1 MSNASHPKG
10 VLHVISV
17 QTWEFFSY
25 YGMRALL
32 ILYLTQKLLFTDQH
46 AYALYGAYTSLVYV
60 TPILG
65 GIIADR
71 YLGNYWSVVI
81 GALLM
86 VAGHT
91 VLAIPSTDNTTLYG
105 ALALIIVGYGFFKT
119 NSSCLLG
126 ELYKNHESMRDSGFS
141 LSYVGSNIGA
151 FIAPIATGYFAK
163 VYGWHAG
170 FGIAGIGMLLGLVVF
185 LSGKKAFKDVAS
197 INTAAMKSSTAG
209 LPNTLILVLGVVV
222 SVAFFAVMLAHL
234 WAGYVLTIVGLAAL
248 CMMVKI
254 YTRCDSEGRKNMW
267 AIVLFMAFGTLFW
280 AFDQQGGSSIN
291 LFIERLVNKHL
302 FSWAIPASF
311 YQSINP
317 FAVIVGGVIVA
328 WAWKLLARFNVKPK
342 TLSKLGTGFL
352 FLTVGFLLI
361 NISSKLAMQTGHT
374 SMLWVTVGLGFIGV
388 AELFIDP
395 VALAAITRLNPANST
410 GTLAGIYMLV
420 SGSIANY
427 VAAWIA
433 SASSV
438 ATEHGQ
444 VVSLTEAAASYHDVF
459 QTIFLIALAG
469 FILSV
474 VLNIFTRKTL
484 P

>member
-1 MSNASHPKG
+1 MSNSSHPKG
-10 VLHVISV
+10 VFHVISV

-71 YLGNYWSVVI
+71 YLGNFWSVVI

-91 VLAIPSTDNTTLYG
+91 VLAIPSTDNTTLYS

-126 ELYKNHESMRDSGFS
+126 ELYKNHDSMRESGFS
-141 LSYVGSNIGA
+141 LSYVGSNVGA
-151 FIAPIATGYFAK
+151 FIAPIATGYFAQQ
-163 VYGWHAG
+163 YGWHAG
-170 FGIAGIGMLLGLVVF
+170 FGIAGIGMLLGLLVF
-185 LSGKKAFKDVAS
+185 LSGRGAFKEVAG
-197 INTAAMKSSTAG
+197 INKEVMTSSTAG
-209 LPNTLILVLGVVV
+209 LPNSIVLLLGVAAG
-222 SVAFFAVMLAHL
+222 VAFFAVMLANL
-234 WAGYVLTIVGLAAL
+234 WAGYVLTVVGIAAL
-248 CMMVKI
+248 FMMIKI
-254 YTRCDSEGRKNMW
+254 YKRSDSEGHKNMW

-291 LFIERLVNKHL
+291 LFIERIVNKHL
-302 FSWAIPASF
+302 FSWTIPASF

-317 FAVIVGGVIVA
+317 FAVIVGGVFVA
-328 WAWKLLARFNVKPK
+328 WAWKLLARFNIKPK

-352 FLTVGFLLI
+352 FLTAGFLLI
-361 NISSKLAMQTGHT
+361 NISSRLAMQTGHT
-374 SMLWVTVGLGFIGV
+374 SMLWVTIGLGLIGV

-410 GTLAGIYMLV
+410 GTLAGIYMLA

-427 VAAWIA
+427 LAAWIA

-438 ATEHGQ
+438 ETAHGQ
-444 VVSLTEAAASYHDVF
+444 VLSLTEAAAKYHEVF
-459 QTIFLIALAG
+459 QTIFMIALAG
-469 FILSV
+469 FVLSI
-474 VLNIFTRKTL
+474 VLNFCTRKTL